1 MNKFLHILN
10 YYLEK
15 EDYNINK
22 QILKER
28 LLSDPNDGVLPITN
42 TLDFFEVKN
51 VAATIP
57 KESFDQLPDFFIAQ
71 VSNGNQHNLVLV
83 DKTKIDKLSVISD
96 DNKSVIL
103 TKEEFLL
110 HWTGLIVAIEKKE
123 DPIKS
128 KIKKSFYLK
137 IGLLFCA
144 VSLMLYVAFLTQSFC
159 KSIYITT
166 SLIGLYLSYLII
178 KEKLGVDEI
187 PSRFCKISKT
197 TDCKSV
203 LNSKQAEIF
212 KNLDLSDICII
223 YFSLLILSFPISS
236 NNSIFFIIATLSIPI
251 VTYSLYQQY
260 FKIKKWCPL
269 CLGVASIL
277 LIQFFSLLPIYNQLE
292 FVYITTFYQ
301 LFILGFLI
309 FIWNITKP
317 LLKLKQ
323 ENNELKV
330 ENLTFRRNHKLFLP
344 YYISL
349 PIVENNLSPDDQ
361 VKIGVENPILILTIV
376 TNLFCEYCSKV
387 HHKYMGLLQKYPEN
401 LQINIRFFA
410 SNTDRNNPQN
420 KIAER
425 LLQILHIEGTSK
437 FLEAINEW
445 FKKPKTIDWLKSWK
459 ESNDIKYHKILL
471 EQINWCKKNQVSTTP
486 TVLINNKLFPEIYRP
501 EDIEQFIETILEFEK
516 AENKMHA

>member
-223 YFSLLILSFPISS
+223 YFSLH
-236 NNSIFFIIATLSIPI
+236 A
-251 VTYSLYQQY
+251 
-260 FKIKKWCPL
+260 
-269 CLGVASIL
+269 
-277 LIQFFSLLPIYNQLE
+277 
-292 FVYITTFYQ
+292 FV
-301 LFILGFLI
+301 G
-309 FIWNITKP
+309 
-317 LLKLKQ
+317 
-323 ENNELKV
+323 
-330 ENLTFRRNHKLFLP
+330 
-344 YYISL
+344 
-349 PIVENNLSPDDQ
+349 
-361 VKIGVENPILILTIV
+361 
-376 TNLFCEYCSKV
+376 SKV
-387 HHKYMGLLQKYPEN
+387 
-401 LQINIRFFA
+401 
-410 SNTDRNNPQN
+410 
-420 KIAER
+420 
-425 LLQILHIEGTSK
+425 
-437 FLEAINEW
+437 
-445 FKKPKTIDWLKSWK
+445 
-459 ESNDIKYHKILL
+459 
-471 EQINWCKKNQVSTTP
+471 
-486 TVLINNKLFPEIYRP
+486 
-501 EDIEQFIETILEFEK
+501 
-516 AENKMHA
+516 